1 MSYASELPHP
11 MAPQAPGDLD
21 DKPDN
26 IIELDAVGT
35 LEITELAPHDGVT
48 FIGKRIQR
56 DGSIAPYPHVT
67 WWRQTVVKI
76 PATVPALFNY
86 LQAARMRNICLI
98 RGAPAN
104 PSQEKTR
111 RRKADGD
118 HGDRGFTDQPTQL
131 HFFDIDG
138 ARIDWRADPGAAVKR
153 IVASLGEPWA
163 SASYVW
169 FFSAGHGLKMETVEV
184 GNRKQKR
191 WNGEISDGDMRVR
204 LAFITDRALT
214 WREAAALTTV
224 VKAVSALP
232 LDEAI
237 CRVVQP
243 NYITRPLWA
252 GYPGRDVLGDIPTIG
267 WVGGGAD
274 ITTVT
279 AITGATVTAT
289 VTATVAVPDNLAHQA
304 RWAAAQGHGVVI
316 ADHPDAIAAVR
327 GICSDGRIRQH
338 AMAAIVHLLKAN
350 PAPDHVSAIDHSIAL
365 AKTLQAMIK
374 QHEAGISAQ
383 LAAHGRSWADLAGY
397 LNGMDD
403 WARWLIERPGA
414 LNRKT
419 VKLAHE
425 QRAPPLAEDGK
436 QAIFDRV
443 ANIINDHNEGVRLVI
458 APTGARKSTLIRA
471 AAVKSVTDHPENTE
485 AILVSRHELSDEM
498 VRDLLKE
505 HPNGRQHN
513 GAPGFTAA
521 VWRGRHHDDPKRPGK
536 KMCWRDEEAKDL
548 EAALVSVENN
558 LCKKGRGATAV
569 FCPFRPLCG
578 YQEQQKIEANIWFAA
593 HEMMAHEMPKAFG
606 NVGRVWIDENPT
618 DAFMFGSDITDEI
631 TLELDAL
638 LTPPQWFSYFSLASD
653 RLMKA
658 RTALYHTLDR
668 LRVPI
673 DPHQGVPVTRETVH
687 EFVDMAVP
695 PDSANDKNSPLR
707 NASGILRAEYNVKEL
722 IALEWRDKVE
732 PDIRPDMSAEKVRE
746 NLETAVENAR
756 VKKLVTLWSLLGDSG
771 RVQIHRGKQGRII
784 RMTGLRELAKGWDV
798 PTLITDA
805 TGDAGLLRAIWPQLE
820 TDIEEW
826 QQLPRPASVRVFQ
839 CVDRAISKWAVAVEG
854 KNEKELDRKVAAA
867 RRLYAA
873 VLAKALEYGGAADVA
888 IITYKS
894 TEEWIR
900 ANCFVPDWLKLL
912 HHGAVE
918 GTNALSNVR
927 ALFVIGRPLASPE
940 AVTRMT
946 EALFGDY
953 IGEREYLTKPK
964 GGRIPIT
971 PDAAGNNCIL
981 VDAWKHPN
989 PRADRMRRQITEG
1002 ALLQAVGRARAG
1014 LRDDDNPLDI
1024 HLWTDVPLPELGPV
1038 EPVLWAELEVG
1049 LEGLMW
1055 AAGGVWLGSAPHAA
1069 KAYPELFSE
1078 NTLEQARK
1086 RAQAGG
1092 GGTSLIE
1099 SIISNVPPPP
1109 LLAIQYQGAGKGQ
1122 KPARA
1127 VTLLGPEETRAWL
1140 EQRLGPLAKFEVM
1153 KPPAP
1158 PPKPETWPAVLRNV
1172 PYLART
1178 AAGQVL
1184 RWW

>member
-1 MSYASELPHP
+1 MSNASELPHAMDP
-11 MAPQAPGDLD
+11 LAPGDID
-21 DKPDN
+21 HEPDN

-76 PATVPALFNY
+76 PATVPALFDY
-86 LQAARMRNICLI
+86 LQAARMRNICLV

-111 RRKADGD
+111 RRKADSGAR
-118 HGDRGFTDQPTQL
+118 GDRNGGAGFTDQPTQL

-138 ARIDWRADPGAAVKR
+138 ARIDWRANPEAAVKR

-163 SASYVW
+163 SASFVW
-169 FFSAGHGLKMETVEV
+169 FFSAGHGLKMETVEI
-184 GNRKQKR
+184 GDKKQKR
-191 WNGEISDGDMRVR
+191 WNGEISDGDMRLR

-224 VKAVSALP
+224 VRAASALP

-237 CRVVQP
+237 CRTVQP
-243 NYITRPLWA
+243 NYIKRPLWD
-252 GYPGRDVLGDIPTIG
+252 GHPGCDALGDIPTIG
-267 WVGGGAD
+267 WFGGGAD

-279 AITGATVTAT
+279 AITGATFTAT

-304 RWAAAQGHGVVI
+304 RWAAACGHGVVI
-316 ADHPDAIAAVR
+316 ADHPDATAAVR

-350 PAPDHVSAIDHSIAL
+350 PAPDHVSAIDHSMAL
-365 AKTLQAMIK
+365 TKTLQAMIK
-374 QHEAGISAQ
+374 QHETEISAQ

-419 VKLAHE
+419 VKLASE
-425 QRAPPLAEDGK
+425 PRVPPPPEDGK

-443 ANIINDHNEGVRLVI
+443 ANLINNHNEGVRLVI
-458 APTGARKSTLIRA
+458 APTGSRKSTLIRA

-498 VRDLLKE
+498 VKDLLEE
-505 HPNGRQHN
+505 HPN

-521 VWRGRHHDDPKRPGK
+521 VWRGRHRDDPKRPGK
-536 KMCWRDEEAKDL
+536 KMCWRSEEAKEL
-548 EAALVSVENN
+548 EEALISVENN
-558 LCKKGRGATAV
+558 LCKKGRGEAAV
-569 FCPFRPLCG
+569 YCRFRPLCG

-606 NVGRVWIDENPT
+606 NLGRVWIDENPT
-618 DAFMFGSDITDEI
+618 DALMFGTDITDEI

-638 LTPPQWFSYFSLASD
+638 LTPPQWFSYFSLACD
-653 RLMKA
+653 TLMEA
-658 RTALYHTLDR
+658 RTALYHALDK
-668 LRVPI
+668 LQVPI

-687 EFVDMAVP
+687 EFVDIVVP
-695 PDSANDKNSPLR
+695 PQPDDTPEDPNDPYARINRMIR
-707 NASGILRAEYNVKEL
+707 NAPGILQAEYNVKEL
-722 IALEWRDKVE
+722 ITLEWRDKVE
-732 PDIRPDMSAEKVRE
+732 PVIRPDMTAEQVRE
-746 NLETAVENAR
+746 NLAAAADNAR
-756 VKKLVTLWSLLGDSG
+756 IKKLVTLWSLLGHSG
-771 RVQIHRGKQGRII
+771 RVQIHRGQQGRII
-784 RMTGLRELAKGWDV
+784 RMTGLRQIAKGWDV

-805 TGDAGLLRAIWPQLE
+805 TGDPHLLRAIWPELE
-820 TDIEEW
+820 TDMEEW
-826 QQLPRPASVRVFQ
+826 QQLPRPASVKVMQ

-854 KNEKELDRKVAAA
+854 KNEKELERKVAAA

-873 VLAKALEYGGAADVA
+873 VLVKALEYGGQNVA
-888 IITYKS
+888 VITYKS

-900 ANCFVPDWLKLL
+900 ANCFVPDSLKLL

-964 GGRIPIT
+964 GGRVPIV
-971 PDAAGNNCIL
+971 PDAAGNNTVQ
-981 VDAWKHPN
+981 VDVRKHPN
-989 PRADRMRRQITEG
+989 PRAERMRRQVTEA
-1002 ALLQAVGRARAG
+1002 ALLQAAGRARAG
-1014 LRDDDNPLDI
+1014 LRDD
-1024 HLWTDVPLPELGPV
+1024 
-1038 EPVLWAELEVG
+1038 
-1049 LEGLMW
+1049 
-1055 AAGGVWLGSAPHAA
+1055 
-1069 KAYPELFSE
+1069 
-1078 NTLEQARK
+1078 NTPRRRGNQR
-1086 RAQAGG
+1086 
-1092 GGTSLIE
+1092 
-1099 SIISNVPPPP
+1099 
-1109 LLAIQYQGAGKGQ
+1109 
-1122 KPARA
+1122 
-1127 VTLLGPEETRAWL
+1127 TL
-1140 EQRLGPLAKFEVM
+1140 
-1153 KPPAP
+1153 
-1158 PPKPETWPAVLRNV
+1158 
-1172 PYLART
+1172 
-1178 AAGQVL
+1178 
-1184 RWW
+1184 